1 MRFYPSRFAIAPLLL
16 GLLFISSGCST
27 LSEGEASAQTP
38 SQGQTDETVAVETAI
53 AATGSLEEPI
63 EYTGTTQPIRQ
74 VSLRA
79 QVEGRLLDL
88 LADVG
93 DPVTAGQTVAQLDDR
108 ILLTEVNEAQA
119 ELASLQSEVAQAEA
133 EVSDALAQVERARVE
148 LQQARIDAE
157 RFQSLSGDGAITQ
170 QQAEQAQTAMLA
182 AEQELRSAEEQ
193 VRTRQ
198 QAVVAAQGRV
208 RAQAAVVAQNQE
220 RQAYTAIASPIT
232 GVVLEKV
239 TEPGNLIQPGN
250 ELLKLGDFSAIKVL
264 VQVSEL
270 ALSGVRVGQPAT
282 VTLDAFPD
290 QEFSGRVSRISPAA
304 DPTARLIPIEVTIP
318 NAGDRIGSGLL
329 ARVQFTQS
337 TSNPLVVPQSAL
349 EVAGEDNSTTIFVV
363 QREGDQATAIAR
375 RVQIGNAANGLVEIR
390 SGLQPGEAIVVRSSG
405 SLRDGQAVRLSI
417 LSETQ
422 SP

>member
-1 MRFYPSRFAIAPLLL
+1 
-16 GLLFISSGCST
+16 
-27 LSEGEASAQTP
+27 
-38 SQGQTDETVAVETAI
+38 
-53 AATGSLEEPI
+53 
-63 EYTGTTQPIRQ
+63 
-74 VSLRA
+74 
-79 QVEGRLLDL
+79 
-88 LADVG
+88 
-93 DPVTAGQTVAQLDDR
+93 
-108 ILLTEVNEAQA
+108 
-119 ELASLQSEVAQAEA
+119 
-133 EVSDALAQVERARVE
+133 VERARVE